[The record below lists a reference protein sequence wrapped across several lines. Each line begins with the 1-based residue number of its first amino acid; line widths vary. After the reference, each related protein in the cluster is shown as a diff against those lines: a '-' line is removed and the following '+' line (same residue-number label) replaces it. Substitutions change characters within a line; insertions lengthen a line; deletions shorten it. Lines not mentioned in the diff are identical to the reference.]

1 MARDLSERERMARD
15 LSERERMARD
25 LSERERMARD
35 LSERERMARDL
46 SELERMARDL
56 WERERMARDLWERER
71 MARDLWERERM
82 ARDLWERERMARD
95 LSEEGYGQEFVGGGY
110 GQEFVGG
117 GYGQEF
123 VGAYPQ
129 GHIEYTARQSNPVGT
144 YSSKQLDSATSLQL
158 HSAYGHHS
166 VTSESDSYAAA
177 VTPQQVSSLYQTF
190 ENCDYSPS
198 TEPPSQSLPGELAK
212 LRIHGPQETF
222 QRRPP
227 QRADERWHSKR
238 TGTYTTHSPMQR
250 AVGGHQVQAQQI
262 GYETSVQSQP
272 VTSGLY
278 GYGAESS
285 SDHGKAP
292 RRPYSGSSKNKW
304 PPTTPSGFYTKSQS
318 SSDESYQQ
326 GFSRGSWNSN
336 NERKV
341 SESHRPG
348 TSQVSSPSQSSPSM
362 DGATSTS
369 GTVASTKVRA
379 NHFQLKMQTNIVLY
393 RYSVEI
399 RQVDENGKTL
409 PEGEKV
415 GTSAKLRAF
424 AVFANALDDQR
435 PIFDGQESFYSMKD
449 LQQGRTKI
457 VSLGGEKDKRH
468 YSVRIHDRKE
478 LQHSGHWTSL
488 AADFVQALDVAI
500 RCALSNDRMRIGRL
514 LFGKED
520 DEKLVK
526 RFGETGLE
534 PYRGVLT
541 SARRG
546 QSEMFL
552 NVDTI
557 LTGFYKTC
565 PLTDLLQGLG
575 NTVQTIACPLNEV
588 CVKFLKSLIGFK
600 IEVRHQGYTRVRKIE
615 SITPETAAQL
625 KLGEPKD
632 STTGSIAEYFDKY
645 GGLQYPDLPCVK
657 VVSSRTC
664 YYPLEKCFLKLG
676 QKGTSKL
683 PCELARPKE
692 RFEFAINI
700 VNELIEKR
708 EQYFSPF
715 VKEIV
720 PEPVETEYKILPILQ
735 TSRTTVLAGEVKWKI
750 VNTCETNA
758 YIEDF
763 INGIQEV
770 GGEMGVAMSDPMLEG
785 RRPPGIKP
793 DQNDHSGFHIVVFV
807 LNRKNSVHYPR
818 IKYLAEIKCGLIT
831 QCVVQSIK
839 MKGRNFQMNVMRKI
853 KAKLGV
859 VDKAMPVDKLSFED
873 FLVMGADVSHHSPN
887 ESKPSVAAI
896 VASIDDCASR
906 YVAAIRPQQKFNN
919 KKRVETIMEMTS
931 MAKELFGYCAEKL
944 RKNPK
949 HILFYRD
956 GVSEGEFRNVCGT
969 ELANLKRACRN
980 AFGVEPKIT
989 FVTVQKR
996 HRTRFTLNDG
1006 NVPPGTVV
1014 NTTITQEPERE
1025 FFLCS
1030 HTPVRGTARPAH
1042 YRVYVDEC
1050 DLPPERLQEIT
1061 FSLCHMYA
1069 RCDTPVSIPAP
1080 VYYAHLAAARASC
1093 HMKGN
1098 PQDTTDPINI
1108 AESVKKKMFFV

>member
-1 MARDLSERERMARD
+1 
-15 LSERERMARD
+15 
-25 LSERERMARD
+25 
-35 LSERERMARDL
+35 
-46 SELERMARDL
+46 
-56 WERERMARDLWERER
+56 
-71 MARDLWERERM
+71 
-82 ARDLWERERMARD
+82 
-95 LSEEGYGQEFVGGGY
+95 
-110 GQEFVGG
+110 
-117 GYGQEF
+117 
-123 VGAYPQ
+123 
-129 GHIEYTARQSNPVGT
+129 
-144 YSSKQLDSATSLQL
+144 
-158 HSAYGHHS
+158 
-166 VTSESDSYAAA
+166 
-177 VTPQQVSSLYQTF
+177 
-190 ENCDYSPS
+190 
-198 TEPPSQSLPGELAK
+198 
-212 LRIHGPQETF
+212 
-222 QRRPP
+222 
-227 QRADERWHSKR
+227 
-238 TGTYTTHSPMQR
+238 
-250 AVGGHQVQAQQI
+250 
-262 GYETSVQSQP
+262 
-272 VTSGLY
+272 
-278 GYGAESS
+278 
-285 SDHGKAP
+285 
-292 RRPYSGSSKNKW
+292 
-304 PPTTPSGFYTKSQS
+304 
-318 SSDESYQQ
+318 
-326 GFSRGSWNSN
+326 
-336 NERKV
+336 
-341 SESHRPG
+341 
-348 TSQVSSPSQSSPSM
+348 M
-362 DGATSTS
+362 DGA
-369 GTVASTKVRA
+369 ASTM
-379 NHFQLKMQTNIVLY
+379 L
-393 RYSVEI
+393 EI

-449 LQQGRTKI
+449 LQQGRKKI

-500 RCALSNDRMRIGRL
+500 RCALSNDRMRIGRV

-534 PYRGVLT
+534 PYRGILT

-546 QSEMFL
+546 AVG
-552 NVDTI
+552 N
-557 LTGFYKTC
+557 
-565 PLTDLLQGLG
+565 GLG
-575 NTVQTIACPLNEV
+575 NTAQTIAWPLNEV
-588 CVKFLKSLIGFK
+588 GVKFLKSLIGFK

-625 KLGEPKD
+625 KLGEPED
-632 STTGSIAEYFDKY
+632 STTDSIEKYFTKY
-645 GGLQYPDLPCVK
+645 GGLRYPNLPCVK

-683 PCELARPKE
+683 PVELARPKE
-692 RFEFAINI
+692 RFEFAIKI

-708 EQYFSPF
+708 EQYFGPF

-720 PEPVETEYKILPILQ
+720 SEPVETEYKILPILQ
-735 TSRTTVLAGEVKWKI
+735 TSRTTDLAGEVKWKI
-750 VNTCETNA
+750 VNTCETKA
-758 YIEDF
+758 YINDF
-763 INGIQEV
+763 INGIREV

-807 LNRKNSVHYPR
+807 LNSKNSVHYPR
-818 IKYLAEIKCGLIT
+818 IKYLAEIKYGLIT
-831 QCVVQSIK
+831 QCVVHSIK

-873 FLVMGADVSHHSPN
+873 VLVMGADVSHHSPN

-931 MAKELFGYCAEKL
+931 MAKELFGYYAEKL

-980 AFGVEPKIT
+980 AFGVEPNIT

-1061 FSLCHMYA
+1061 FSLCHIK
-1069 RCDTPVSIPAP
+1069 R
-1080 VYYAHLAAARASC
+1080 
-1093 HMKGN
+1093 
-1098 PQDTTDPINI
+1098 
-1108 AESVKKKMFFV
+1108 EKKMFFV